1 MSEATAATTPEP
13 IPSSARAVIVGAG
26 IVGAS
31 VAHHLVKEGWTDLV
45 VIDQGPLWET
55 GGSTSHAPGLVFQ
68 LNPSHTMTQLAR
80 ATVALLSGLDLDGL
94 PCFHPVGGIEVAA
107 TEERWAELDRRYG
120 RARGYGLDATL
131 LSPAEVK
138 ERIPLIDPDRILGGL
153 HVERDGIAKAVRGAE
168 AMGRAAAAAGG
179 ARAFGWTEA
188 TGLVVEGGRVR
199 GVETTR
205 GTIATDTVVLCAGIW
220 GPKAGRLLGG
230 VKIPL
235 VPVQHQYAFTAPLPE
250 LHGETREVV
259 HPILRHQDHSLYFRQ
274 HADAYGI
281 GNYRHEPRLTE
292 PEDIR
297 APGGEMQ
304 PSIVPFTEEDF
315 ASAAAET
322 GALLPPLRDVP
333 LRRTLNG
340 LMSFTPD
347 GFPLLG
353 ETASVRGLWLGE
365 AIWVTHSGGAGKA
378 LAELMTHGDSSVDL
392 HEADPERY
400 DNHGLSRTYAR
411 LRGAQGY
418 REVYDIIHPRQQSE
432 QARGLRRTPFY
443 DREAGL
449 GAEFFESAGWERPQW
464 YAANAALLGDDG
476 GYEPA
481 SEWAA
486 RYWSPIAAAEHVACR
501 ERVGLFD
508 LSPFTKVEVSGP
520 GAAAYVQRMA
530 SNNVD
535 RPVGTVVY
543 TGMLGPRAGI
553 MCDLTITRVSDD
565 RFWVVTGGGVGKHD
579 LAWMRRNLPA
589 DGSVALH
596 DRTSG
601 LCCVGVWGPL
611 ARKLVQSQSE
621 DDLSNAAFPYMTAQD
636 FHIGCVPV
644 RALRI
649 SYVGELG
656 WEIYA
661 PTEFGPQ
668 LWDTLW
674 RAGEPLGVV
683 ACGGA
688 AYDSLRLE
696 KGYRLWGQDIDEEHN
711 PYEAGLGWAVRLNK
725 GVDFIGREAAAAIK
739 ERGVERKLCCMVT
752 DDPARLVVG
761 KEALLD
767 GDRPLGY
774 VTSAG
779 YGATVGE
786 SILYGYLLVSHA
798 EVGTTLSVWSE
809 GAAHP
814 VTVSAEPLFD
824 PSNERLREV
833 AAPAPA

>member
-1 MSEATAATTPEP
+1 MSGATG
-13 IPSSARAVIVGAG
+13 PSLPTSARAVIVGAG

-31 VAHHLVKEGWTDLV
+31 VAYHLAREGWTDV
-45 VIDQGPLWET
+45 VIVDQGPLWET

-80 ATVALLSGLDLDGL
+80 TTVDVLSSLELDGL
-94 PCFHPVGGIEVAA
+94 PCYLPVGGIEVAV
-107 TEERWAELDRRYG
+107 TEERRAELDRRYG
-120 RARGYGLDATL
+120 RALGYGLSAGL
-131 LSPAEVK
+131 LSPREVA
-138 ERIPLIDPDRILGGL
+138 ERIPILDPDRIVGGL
-153 HVERDGIAKAVRGAE
+153 FVEDDGIAKAVRGAE
-168 AMGRAAAAAGG
+168 AMGRFAEARAGL
-179 ARAFGWTEA
+179 RAFGDCEA
-188 TGLVVEGGRVR
+188 TGLVVERGRVR
-199 GVETTR
+199 GVETAL
-205 GTIATDTVVLCAGIW
+205 GTIETDTVVLCAGIW

-230 VKIPL
+230 LRIPL

-250 LHGETREVV
+250 LEGETREAV
-259 HPILRHQDHSLYFRQ
+259 HPILRHQDHSMYFRQ

-292 PEDIR
+292 PEELR
-297 APGGEMQ
+297 PPGGELQ
-304 PSIVPFTEEDF
+304 PSIVDFTPDDF
-315 ASAAAET
+315 ATAAREAGEM
-322 GALLPPLRDVP
+322 LPALRDVP

-353 ETASVRGLWLGE
+353 ESGSVRGLWLGE
-365 AIWVTHSGGAGKA
+365 AIWVTHSGGAGRA
-378 LAELMTHGDSSVDL
+378 LAELMTHGDSSVDM

-400 DNHGLSRTYAR
+400 DNHGLSRPYAR
-411 LRGAQGY
+411 ARGAQGY

-432 QARGLRRTPFY
+432 QARGLRRTPMY
-443 DREAGL
+443 ERQAGL

-464 YAANAALLGDDG
+464 YEANATLLGDDG
-476 GYEPA
+476 GYRPA

-486 RYWSPIAAAEHVACR
+486 SYWSPIVVAEARACR

-508 LSPFTKVEVSGP
+508 VSPFTKAEVSGA
-520 GAAAYVQRMA
+520 GAGAYLQRLAA
-530 SNNVD
+530 NNVD

-543 TGMLGPRAGI
+543 TAMLGPRGGI
-553 MCDLTITRVSDD
+553 MCDLTITRVDHE

-579 LAWMRRNLPA
+579 LAWMRKNLPA
-589 DGSVALH
+589 DGSVSLH

-601 LCCVGVWGPL
+601 LCCIGVWGPL
-611 ARKLVQSQSE
+611 ARKLVQSVSE
-621 DDLSNAAFPYMTAQD
+621 DDLGNDAFPYMSARD
-636 FHIGCVPV
+636 FHVGYVPV
-644 RALRI
+644 RGLRI

-661 PTEFGPQ
+661 PTEFGAQ

-674 RAGEPLGVV
+674 EAGEPLGAV

-696 KGYRLWGQDIDEEHN
+696 KGYRLWGQDIDEEHD
-711 PYEAGLGWAVRLNK
+711 PYEAGLGWLVRLNK
-725 GVDFIGREAAAAIK
+725 EADFIGREAAAAIK
-739 ERGVERKLCCMVT
+739 ERGVERKLCCMVA
-752 DDPARLVVG
+752 DDPARLLVG

-767 GDRPLGY
+767 GDRALGY

-786 SILYGYLLVSHA
+786 SILYGYLPVSHS
-798 EVGTTLSVWSE
+798 EVGTTLSVWAE

-814 VTVSAEPLFD
+814 VTVAAEPLFD
-824 PSNERLREV
+824 PANERLRDV